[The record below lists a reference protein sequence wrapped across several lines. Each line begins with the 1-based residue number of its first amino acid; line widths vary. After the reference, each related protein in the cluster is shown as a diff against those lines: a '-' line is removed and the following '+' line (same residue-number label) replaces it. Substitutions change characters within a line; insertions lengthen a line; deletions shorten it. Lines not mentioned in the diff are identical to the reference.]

1 MITLNR
7 GVWGAKSFD
16 TPAEFSDYLEQY
28 WTLYSQLFPYMV
40 YLGNWRHHLDGARNM
55 YIAHSQNPEQ
65 PQHLQNAISSADQL
79 FANGAPPPHDSEEA
93 QLIQQYSSDPQ
104 LAAAIAENL
113 ASGARP
119 SSSQMGA
126 LIAAAFKYPRLTGK
140 DGFTFAK
147 STAELTRRL
156 EAAVSNADTHNKQFL
171 KNSQLSLEKAHTEHE
186 LKQKEIEDKAVTQ
199 RDAFDDQWEQL
210 KKRYDSDLSF
220 RAPLTY
226 WNRQKD
232 SHTAAARTAK
242 DQFRGVSVFA
252 TLVAICLLG
261 TLWTTGLSR
270 SGDLPITIWV
280 LSGAVLA
287 LAFWVIRLFSRLFL
301 SREHLARDA
310 EERVTMIETYL
321 ALIEYGRVKDDDLKF
336 VLASIFRPTEDGLVK
351 DDALPSPLLDLFQ
364 QGRKS

>member
-1 MITLNR
+1 MITLDR
-7 GVWGAKSFD
+7 GPWGSKSFD
-16 TPAEFSDYLEQY
+16 TAAEFSDYLERY
-28 WTLYSQLFPYMV
+28 WTFYSQILPHMAPF
-40 YLGNWRHHLDGARNM
+40 GNWRHHLDTARGNSA
-55 YIAHSQNPEQ
+55 AHLQNPEQ
-65 PQHLQNAISSADQL
+65 LQYLPNAISGANQL
-79 FANGAPPPHDSEEA
+79 FANGAPPPHDSVEA
-93 QLIQQYSSDPQ
+93 QLIQQYSFDPQ

-113 ASGARP
+113 ASGVRP
-119 SSSQMGA
+119 NSGQMGV
-126 LIAAAFKYPRLTGK
+126 LIAAAFKYPKLTGK

-147 STAELTRRL
+147 STGELTRRL
-156 EAAVSNADTHNKQFL
+156 DAAVSNADTHNKQFL
-171 KNSQLSLEKAHTEHE
+171 ENSQLSLKNAHTEHE
-186 LKQKEIEDKAVTQ
+186 LKQQEIEDKAVTQ
-199 RDAFDDQWEQL
+199 RNEFADQWEQL

-232 SHTAAARTAK
+232 NHTTAARIAK

-252 TLVAICLLG
+252 TLVAVVLLG

-270 SGDLPITIWV
+270 PGDLPITIWV

-287 LAFWVIRLFSRLFL
+287 LAFWAIRLFSRLFL

-321 ALIEYGRVKDDDLKF
+321 ALIEHGRVKDDDLKF

-351 DDALPSPLLDLFQ
+351 DDSLPSPLLDLFQ